1 MAVTE
6 ETLRRAAEL
15 KAAIDALLA
24 QLTRT
29 LTKGWADAWGRL
41 EARFARAV
49 EELIAAN
56 DGRWPSRRQVN
67 ESRRLGDALNAAASE
82 HDTLVDLLRTGG
94 TAAAAKAASLSGKA
108 QAGLISSQLPPGH
121 GRTFVKFSDEALEA
135 IVRRTGQQITSLSRP
150 LSAEATAAMKRELI
164 RGIAAGEHPDVVARA
179 IVRRVE
185 GEFAGGLTRA
195 LVISRTELLDAYRSA
210 AMASQ
215 LANSDVLRGW
225 MWISSQ
231 ARNTCGSCWVMHGT
245 EHPLDEPGPNDHPC
259 GRCSRAPITRSWK
272 DLGINI
278 PEPPSIIPDGRAV
291 FDALPQADRLAIMGP
306 ARLDLLDRGQIKWSD
321 LSTQRSNPGWRTSRT
336 TTPLRDLVSG

>member
-6 ETLRRAAEL
+6 ETLKRAAEL

-24 QLTRT
+24 QLTRK
-29 LTKGWADAWGRL
+29 LTKGWAVAWDRL
-41 EARFARAV
+41 EAAFALAV
-49 EELIAAN
+49 AELLAAN

-67 ESRRLGDALNAAASE
+67 ESKRLSDALGAAAAE
-82 HDTLVDLLRTGG
+82 HDTLVDLLRTAG

-121 GRTFVKFSDEALEA
+121 GRAFVKFSDEALAA
-135 IVRRTGQQITSLSRP
+135 ITRRTGQQITSLSRP

-164 RGIAAGEHPDVVARA
+164 RGIEAGEHPETVARA
-179 IVRRVE
+179 MVRRVE

-195 LVISRTELLDAYRSA
+195 LVISRTELLDSYRSA

-215 LANSDVLRGW
+215 LANRDVLRGW
-225 MWISSQ
+225 MWLSELS
-231 ARNTCGSCWVMHGT
+231 RRTCSSCWVMHGT
-245 EHPLDEPGPNDHPC
+245 EHPLDEPGPDDHPN
-259 GRCSRAPITRSWK
+259 GRCSRTPITRSWK

-278 PEPPSIIPDGRAV
+278 PEPPSIIPNGRAT

-306 ARLDLLDRGQIKWSD
+306 GRLDALDRGQIRWSD
-321 LSTQRSNPGWRTSRT
+321 LSTQRDNPGWRTSRT
-336 TTPLRDLVSG
+336 TTPLRDLVRS